1 MKSRLSGLLLAAGLV
16 VAPTVAMAQNPFHF
30 NIAAGAAI
38 PTGDLG
44 DGANVGYNFTV
55 GVGVRP
61 ALSPL
66 GFRVE
71 GKYNNFGA
79 KDCPANLSCDNLSL
93 KGIDAN
99 VLYDFM
105 PVTKTVGVSFYGIGG
120 LGAFKA
126 SVSDVDSDT
135 KLGWN
140 IGAGLRIPL
149 SGFSGYVEARFH
161 QVQGNGGNVNWIPLT
176 FGLVF

>member
-1 MKSRLSGLLLAAGLV
+1 MKSRLGGLLLAAGLV
-16 VAPTVAMAQNPFHF
+16 IAPTVAMAQNPFHF

-44 DGANVGYNFTV
+44 DAANVGYNFTV
-55 GVGVRP
+55 GIGARP

-79 KDCPANLSCDNLSL
+79 KNCDACDNLTL

-126 SVSDVDSDT
+126 SVSDVNSDT

-149 SGFSGYVEARFH
+149 TGFSGYVEARFH